1 MYAYGNNLGLPA
13 TLNIIGKGGG
23 TTSGALS
30 DSSGTIL
37 MSSGTT
43 TAGGLQSFSANYDY
57 SAYFQT
63 TSVQPNFDSRKKG
76 RIKRV
81 KLIFGNTNEATADK
95 VTVKLYY
102 DRGGSN
108 VTIAS
113 NIQEI
118 TASTLILEYEHDSSG
133 NPLPDFESVSLRV
146 E

>member
-63 TSVQPNFDSRKKG
+63 TSVEPDFGTRKKG
-76 RIKRV
+76 RVKRV
-81 KLIFGNTNEATADK
+81 KIIFGNKNIATADK
-95 VTVKLYY
+95 ITVKLYY
-102 DRGGSN
+102 DRGNSY
-108 VTIAS
+108 VTIAKD
-113 NIQEI
+113 IQEI
-118 TASTLILEYEHDSSG
+118 TSETLIMQYEHDING
-133 NPLPDFESVSLRV
+133 NPLPEFESLSLKC